1 MLCWLPCAWRQ
12 RKDNRLEGMN
22 ENLQRLS
29 CLSLAIAI
37 ALTGCA
43 TDESPESLAL
53 LGNVVVIRLP
63 GGAEGVSGVCYA
75 EDTRQTRPEGVLD
88 LMLNNEYVFFPQIS
102 NLLKQTQQ
110 LTQTK
115 AKDLRGDAS
124 LISITGA
131 NIEMS
136 YNKTS
141 SPFAS
146 TQVQKTWWVPFFTT
160 VKAQNTTTSRFSL
173 LIPNVGEALR
183 KDWAKLPPT
192 KRYAT
197 TQTLILKIFIEGK
210 MQDGEHVR
218 SQAVEYPLKVCWG
231 CLVSVPGVFPGVGS
245 DPEKQ
250 YGFCNSKVIG
260 AEFNMPCTLGNDEF
274 VPCTLYCATCDLDQ
288 NCDPKYCP
296 SS

>member
-1 MLCWLPCAWRQ
+1 
-12 RKDNRLEGMN
+12 
-22 ENLQRLS
+22 
-29 CLSLAIAI
+29 
-37 ALTGCA
+37 
-43 TDESPESLAL
+43 
-53 LGNVVVIRLP
+53 
-63 GGAEGVSGVCYA
+63 
-75 EDTRQTRPEGVLD
+75 
-88 LMLNNEYVFFPQIS
+88 MLNNEYVFFPQIS
-102 NLLKQTQQ
+102 NLLEPTAKIS
-110 LTQTK
+110 QTK
-115 AKDLRGDAS
+115 TKDLRGDAS

-136 YNKTS
+136 FSKTS

-160 VKAQNTTTSRFSL
+160 VKAKNTTTSRFSL
-173 LIPNVGEALR
+173 LIPNVGETLR
-183 KDWAKLPPT
+183 KDWAKLPPA

-231 CLVSVPGVFPGVGS
+231 CLVNVGNVFPGVGL

-250 YGFCNSKVIG
+250 YGVCNAKQVDP
-260 AEFNMPCTLGNDEF
+260 EFNMPCTVGNDEY
-274 VPCTLYCATCDLDQ
+274 VPCGLYCSICDLDQ
-288 NCDPKYCP
+288 NCDSKYCP